1 MRAMRIRALNISTFL
16 LTGILLTLLV
26 VPCLAEKLI
35 RESDKGTQQGVTIK
49 KWTYTSDGLLVN
61 GELYLPPGRQK
72 MPLILFNHDGISGIS
87 KEHRL
92 SSIRMA
98 KAGFVV
104 FSPSYR
110 GEDGSQGMV
119 EIAKGEVN
127 DVLNAMA
134 LLKNHER
141 VDAKRIGMVGASHGA
156 LISVL
161 AASRSKDVKAVVSA
175 YGVMD
180 IYRWYTYLKS
190 AGKLGKDEVTVRTYG
205 PGPTARPQSF
215 AIRNAVSVVSKL
227 DCPVLLLQGSLDDIV
242 PEDQARL
249 MEKAMKKAGKSVEMR
264 IYPDAL
270 HGFLVYAP
278 YLNDVTKEERQQTEE
293 AWQTMLSFLK
303 KEV

>member
-104 FSPSYR
+104 FSPSA
-110 GEDGSQGMV
+110 
-119 EIAKGEVN
+119 I
-127 DVLNAMA
+127 
-134 LLKNHER
+134 H
-141 VDAKRIGMVGASHGA
+141 
-156 LISVL
+156 
-161 AASRSKDVKAVVSA
+161 VS
-175 YGVMD
+175 
-180 IYRWYTYLKS
+180 S
-190 AGKLGKDEVTVRTYG
+190 
-205 PGPTARPQSF
+205 S
-215 AIRNAVSVVSKL
+215 
-227 DCPVLLLQGSLDDIV
+227 
-242 PEDQARL
+242 
-249 MEKAMKKAGKSVEMR
+249 
-264 IYPDAL
+264 
-270 HGFLVYAP
+270 
-278 YLNDVTKEERQQTEE
+278 
-293 AWQTMLSFLK
+293 
-303 KEV
+303 